1 MLDER
6 FITHRYKATRFAMVI
21 GVILIAAFFSYEF
34 IVHRTIRWD
43 LFIILC
49 ATAVAKVGAMMYYR
63 RTN

>member
-6 FITHRYKATRFAMVI
+6 FVMHRYKATRFATV
-21 GVILIAAFFSYEF
+21 VCVVLIAVFFSYEY
-34 IVHRTIRWD
+34 VAHRAIRWD

-49 ATAVAKVGAMMYYR
+49 ATGVAKVGTMIYYR